1 MTKDKISII
10 KDPELIDSVQ
20 SNYRSSA
27 HASYIDSLVN
37 GLLKPY
43 KIYLLGGAVRDPI
56 INYLYDRN
64 ISTGDFD
71 LLVDDSER
79 EFPIIEMFRDLE
91 GLTLNN
97 FSSPKWKPEKGI
109 EIDVVAFS
117 NVTMIKNLESDDVSL
132 ETVLKS
138 TDFNTGAIAYDM
150 AKPTIYSY
158 GALEAIKKQ
167 EIEIAYVKGL
177 ALNMLLSRLAL
188 QSEKLGFSLGP
199 KAKKLIADKYTPQL
213 DERIKY
219 YLEYKEMP
227 EKYDFVIKKLREI
240 TKTR

>member
-1 MTKDKISII
+1 MSSRLLLHNLFKHQDLPCLSMTKDKISII

-109 EIDVVAFS
+109 EI
-117 NVTMIKNLESDDVSL
+117 N
-132 ETVLKS
+132 
-138 TDFNTGAIAYDM
+138 
-150 AKPTIYSY
+150 
-158 GALEAIKKQ
+158 
-167 EIEIAYVKGL
+167 YVKGL
-177 ALNMLLSRLAL
+177 SLNMLLGRLVL
-188 QSEKLGFSLGP
+188 HSEKLGFSLGP
-199 KAKKLIADKYTPQL
+199 KAKKLIAEKYTPQL

-219 YLEYKEMP
+219 YLDYKEMP

-240 TKTR
+240 KKSAS